1 MGKRT
6 ISGLQLRGGVWQ
18 IDKRVKGYGRLCEST
33 GESERA
39 AAEAYLIRR
48 LEEIR
53 KAVDLGVHRVPAF
66 REGATRYLIE
76 YAHLP
81 SIVDAAYHLELLD
94 KWIGDLPMDVISD
107 ETLRP
112 FKDHRR
118 GEGRKAKT
126 INLSLGYVRRVL
138 NLAARKWRD
147 PITSKPLIT
156 AARLIEFAPL
166 ADQRPPKPI
175 TWKQQRILLPQ
186 LPNRN
191 AAMALFT
198 LNTGARDTVVCS
210 LRWEWERTHKDIPH
224 SVFVV
229 PKQFVKG
236 RKTERVLVL
245 NRVSQSVI
253 EAQRGKH
260 PEIVFPY
267 SRRSKGEV
275 PADDMHAVET
285 MNNSAWQKA
294 RKEAAKKDPMLGDLH
309 VHDLRHTVGER
320 LRAAG
325 VSEEDRAD
333 ILWHSGGSMT
343 KHYSIAR
350 VSNLMEAL
358 DLIAKEPEGAEVPL
372 SELVAVNG

>member
-6 ISGLQLRGGVWQ
+6 IPGLQLRGGVWQ

-33 GESERA
+33 GESETA
-39 AAEAYLIRR
+39 AAEAYLVRR

-53 KAVDLGVHRVPAF
+53 KAVDHGIHRVPVF
-66 REGATRYLIE
+66 REGATLYLTE

-94 KWIGDLPMDVISD
+94 KWIGDMPMDAISD
-107 ETLRP
+107 EALKP

-147 PITSKPLIT
+147 PITNKPWIS
-156 AARLIEFAPL
+156 AAPLIEFAPL

-175 TWKQQRILLPQ
+175 TWKQQRILLPE
-186 LPNRN
+186 LPDRL
-191 AAMALFT
+191 AAMALFD
-198 LNTGARDTVVCS
+198 LNTGARDSVVCA
-210 LRWEWERTHKDIPH
+210 LRWEWERTHKDLAY

-245 NRVSQSVI
+245 NRVAQSVI

-267 SRRSKGEV
+267 SRRTKGEV
-275 PADDMHAVET
+275 PAEAMHAVET
-285 MNNSAWQKA
+285 MNNSAWQNGRKA
-294 RKEAAKKDPMLGDLH
+294 AAKKDPLLGDLH

-372 SELVAVNG
+372 SELVAASR